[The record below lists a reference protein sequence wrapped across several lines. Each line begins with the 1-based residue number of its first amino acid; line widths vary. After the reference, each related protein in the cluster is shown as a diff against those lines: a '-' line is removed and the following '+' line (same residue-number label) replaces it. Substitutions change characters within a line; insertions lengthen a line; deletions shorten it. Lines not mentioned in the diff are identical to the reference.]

1 MDVVLDG
8 IVQAFWLLAR
18 ADSEVVRVTL
28 LSLAVSATAT
38 LLSVAIGVPLGAFLA
53 MGRLRGR
60 QGVISLVNTG
70 MAFPPVIV
78 GLVVTVLLWRSG
90 PLGFFHMLYTPWAMV
105 LAQFILSLPIIT
117 GISMAA
123 IQQVDPKLRLQLAAL
138 GASRLQTFWV
148 LVRETRLP
156 LMAAVMAGFG
166 AVISEVG
173 ASMMVGGNILG
184 ETRVLTTAIVMETG
198 KGNFAV
204 AMALSVVLM
213 AMVYVVN
220 AYLTFVQQRGRL
232 R

>member
-18 ADSEVVRVTL
+18 ADPEVVRVTL

-38 LLSVAIGVPLGAFLA
+38 LLSVAMGVPLGAFLA

-60 QGVISLVNTG
+60 RGIISLVNTG

-138 GASRLQTFWV
+138 GASRLQAFWV
-148 LVRETRLP
+148 LVRETRLL

-232 R
+232 G

>member
-18 ADSEVVRVTL
+18 ADPEVVRVTL

-38 LLSVAIGVPLGAFLA
+38 LLSVAMGVPLGAFLA

-60 QGVISLVNTG
+60 QGIISLVNTG

-105 LAQFILSLPIIT
+105 LAQFILSLPIVT

-138 GASRLQTFWV
+138 GASRLQAFWV
-148 LVRETRLP
+148 LVRETRLL

-213 AMVYVVN
+213 MVVYVVN

>member
-18 ADSEVVRVTL
+18 ADPEVVRVTL

>member
-18 ADSEVVRVTL
+18 ADPEVVRVAL

-38 LLSVAIGVPLGAFLA
+38 LLSVAMGVPLGSFLA

-60 QGVISLVNTG
+60 QGIISLVNTG

-78 GLVVTVLLWRSG
+78 GLLVTVLLWRSG

-105 LAQFILSLPIIT
+105 LAQFILSLPIVT

-123 IQQVDPKLRLQLAAL
+123 IQQVDPKLRLQIAAL
-138 GASRLQTFWV
+138 GASRLQAFWV
-148 LVRETRLP
+148 LVRETRLL

-213 AMVYVVN
+213 VVVYMVN
-220 AYLTFVQQRGRL
+220 AYLTFVQQRGRP